1 MTNQPHDA
9 RIAVFK
15 LHMSE
20 FWSGDLGLT
29 LVTLAVTALV
39 FVIIP
44 MREAG
49 LHGRVFLDLIVVV
62 LMVSAALVVN
72 QTRASSVAVVV
83 IVLATAVVL
92 AAGRAHPTLFL
103 HELGSVLVTIT
114 LLLYVRIVLLVMF
127 RGGPVTWSRIQGG
140 VCGYLLL
147 GLAWASAYQFVEQMY
162 PGAFLFV
169 SAPRDIDQLTA
180 KMVYFSFATL
190 TTVGSDIAPL
200 HPFVRSMSVMEAVV
214 GQLYPAILIG
224 AVVSMAMQARP
235 KS

>member
-1 MTNQPHDA
+1 MTHEPHDA
-9 RIAVFK
+9 RITVFK
-15 LHMSE
+15 VHMSE

-29 LVTLAVTALV
+29 LVTLAVTVLV

-44 MREAG
+44 LREAG
-49 LHGRVFLDLIVVV
+49 IQGRVFFDLIVVA

-72 QTRASSVAVVV
+72 QTRASSVAVVI

-92 AAGRAHPTLFL
+92 TVGRAHPTLFL
-103 HELGSVLVTIT
+103 RELGSALVTIT

-147 GLAWASAYQFVEQMY
+147 GMAWASAYQFVEQIH
-162 PGAFLFV
+162 PGAFQFV
-169 SAPRDIDQLTA
+169 SPPMDMDQLTA
-180 KMVYFSFATL
+180 KLVYFSFATL
-190 TTVGSDIAPL
+190 TTVGSDIAPI
-200 HPFVRSMSVMEAVV
+200 HPFARSMSVMEAVV

-224 AVVSMAMQARP
+224 AVVSMAMQVRP